1 MVSHVVS
8 PVSAACHQRAT
19 SRRPDFRPQGR
30 GVTSAPSYQHPR
42 QNGLVVEDHFGGFR
56 VEPLRPVGVRPF
68 EIRPVEVRPVEVRVD
83 GRPVGVQFIGRQHT
97 DRMVLDLAAAWERF
111 APWPLVAT

>member
-1 MVSHVVS
+1 MRPRRT
-8 PVSAACHQRAT
+8 PVGPA
-19 SRRPDFRPQGR
+19 RRPGFGPQGR